1 MRIHTGEK
9 PFVCS
14 ECGKCFNT
22 LANMVRHVRI
32 HTRERPY
39 TCTVCSRSFKDNIL
53 KRHLFVHSVKNS
65 SLKESS
71 RENGDRKS
79 SPVRKPRAMC
89 KVCSMTFHSMLSLLN
104 HGKQHETLLCCVG
117 GNHFNSPESLA
128 VHLDTHILKVEW
140 VK

>member
-1 MRIHTGEK
+1 MHMKAESCSICGKCFTSCSGLENHMRIHTGEK

-32 HTRERPY
+32 HTREMPY

-53 KRHLFVHSVKNS
+53 KHHLFVHSVKNS
-65 SLKESS
+65 NLRESS

-79 SPVRKPRAMC
+79 SSVRKPRAVC
-89 KVCSMTFHSMLSLLN
+89 KVCSMTFHSMLP
-104 HGKQHETLLCCVG
+104 C
-117 GNHFNSPESLA
+117 
-128 VHLDTHILKVEW
+128 
-140 VK
+140 